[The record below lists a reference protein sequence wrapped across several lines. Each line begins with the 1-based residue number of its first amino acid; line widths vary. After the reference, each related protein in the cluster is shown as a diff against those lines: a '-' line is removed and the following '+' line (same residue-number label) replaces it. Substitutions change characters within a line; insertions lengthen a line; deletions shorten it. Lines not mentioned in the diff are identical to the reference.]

1 MNKLFLLL
9 ALLLSSISLQ
19 ASADVCAQA
28 QDGDCNKPL
37 EYIITLKKL
46 ELCTASPASLVNTTE
61 ALSSYDVTCTGAV
74 TVGTGSLTFDLTSVV
89 AGQQIATFASTT
101 GLPIGTTF
109 THIKMTLSREIKL
122 RGEVTITF
130 GNEDN
135 FKGICKT
142 DSAATAG
149 SGNKYERMLAG
160 KTDSAAPTGPATLQT
175 FYINTD
181 SGDATDRGTLSQN
194 TVSAH
199 PYRMCTT
206 QNCSSAVGF
215 SEGGA
220 DGTMNKWLPPNPQ
233 YGIAIED
240 VTSTDTDL
248 SLIVPLSAPY
258 TVGPTA
264 PKIDVAFGAEGSLN
278 GLASGGATCAL
289 SPYYVRAKF
298 TITD

>member
-19 ASADVCAQA
+19 ASAAACAVA
-28 QDGDCNKPL
+28 QDGDCAQPD
-37 EYIITLKKL
+37 EYIVTMLKL
-46 ELCTASPASLVNTTE
+46 ELCTGAPASLVNTTA

-74 TVGTGSLTFDLTSVV
+74 TVGTGSLTFDITSVA
-89 AGQQIATFASTT
+89 AGQAIATFASTT

-109 THIKMTLSREIKL
+109 THIKPTLSREIKM
-122 RGEVTITF
+122 RGSVTIAY
-130 GNEDN
+130 GENY
-135 FKGICKT
+135 KGLCKT

-160 KTDSAAPTGPATLQT
+160 KTSGTATLQT
-175 FYINTD
+175 FYIGTD
-181 SGDATDRGTLSQN
+181 AGEATTRGTASQN
-194 TVSAH
+194 AVSSTS
-199 PYRMCTT
+199 YRICTA
-206 QNCSSAVGF
+206 QNCSSSIGTG
-215 SEGGA
+215 EGGA
-220 DGTMNKWLPPNPQ
+220 NGSSNKWLPFDPL

-240 VTSTDTDL
+240 VTSTDTDF
-248 SLIVPLSAPY
+248 SLIFPLSAPY

-264 PKIDVAFGAEGSLN
+264 PKIDIAFGSTGSLN

>member
-1 MNKLFLLL
+1 MNKLFLLF

-19 ASADVCAQA
+19 ASAATCAVA
-28 QDGDCNKPL
+28 QDGDCAQPD
-37 EYIITLKKL
+37 EYIVTMLKL
-46 ELCTASPASLVNTTE
+46 ELCTGAPASLVNTTE

-74 TVGTGSLTFDLTSVV
+74 TVGTGSLTFDITSVA
-89 AGQQIATFASTT
+89 AGQAIATFASTT

-109 THIKMTLSREIKL
+109 THIKPTLSREIKM
-122 RGEVTITF
+122 RGSVTIAAGSAYT
-130 GNEDN
+130 
-135 FKGICKT
+135 GICST

-149 SGNKYERMLAG
+149 SGNKYERNLAG
-160 KTDSAAPTGPATLQT
+160 KTSGTATLQT
-175 FYINTD
+175 FYVNTD

-206 QNCSSAVGF
+206 QNCSSAIGF
-215 SEGGA
+215 DGGA
-220 DGTMNKWLPPNPQ
+220 DGSMNKWLPPNPL

-248 SLIVPLSAPY
+248 SLIVPLSEPY

-278 GLASGGATCAL
+278 GLASGGSTCAL
-289 SPYYVRAKF
+289 SPYYVRSKF

>member
-19 ASADVCAQA
+19 ASAAACAVA
-28 QDGDCNKPL
+28 QDGDCAQPD

-74 TVGTGSLTFDLTSVV
+74 TVGTGSLTFDLTSVA
-89 AGQQIATFASTT
+89 AGQSIATFASTT
-101 GLPIGTTF
+101 GLPIGTTYN
-109 THIKMTLSREIKL
+109 HIKLTLSREIKM
-122 RGEVTITF
+122 RGSVTIAF
-130 GNEDN
+130 GEAY
-135 FKGICKT
+135 KGICST

-160 KTDSAAPTGPATLQT
+160 KTSGTATLQT
-175 FYINTD
+175 FYVNTD

-206 QNCSSAVGF
+206 QNCSSAIGF
-215 SEGGA
+215 AEGGA
-220 DGTMNKWLPPNPQ
+220 DGTMNKWLPFDPL

-240 VTSTDTDL
+240 VTSTDTDF
-248 SLIVPLSAPY
+248 SLIFPLSKPY

-264 PKIDVAFGAEGSLN
+264 PKIDVAFGSSGSLN
-278 GLASGGATCAL
+278 GLATGGATCAL
-289 SPYYVRAKF
+289 SPYYVRSKF

>member
-19 ASADVCAQA
+19 VSAAACAVT
-28 QDGDCNKPL
+28 QDGDCAQPD
-37 EYIITLKKL
+37 EYIMTLKKL
-46 ELCTASPASLVNTTE
+46 ELCTASPASLVNTT
-61 ALSSYDVTCTGAV
+61 ADLSSYDVTCTGAV
-74 TVGTGSLTFDLTSVV
+74 TVGTGSLTFDLTSVA
-89 AGQQIATFASTT
+89 AGQAIATFASTT

-109 THIKMTLSREIKL
+109 THIKPTLSREIKM
-122 RGEVTITF
+122 RGEVTIAY
-130 GNEDN
+130 GENY
-135 FKGICKT
+135 KGICKT

-160 KTDSAAPTGPATLQT
+160 KTSGPATLQT
-175 FYINTD
+175 FYVNTD

-206 QNCSSAVGF
+206 QNCSSAIGF
-215 SEGGA
+215 DGGA
-220 DGTMNKWLPPNPQ
+220 DGSMNKWLPPNPL

-240 VTSTDTDL
+240 VTSTDTDF
-248 SLIVPLSAPY
+248 SLIFPLSKPY

-264 PKIDVAFGAEGSLN
+264 PKIDVAFGSTGSLN
-278 GLASGGATCAL
+278 GLATGGATCAL
-289 SPYYVRAKF
+289 SPYYVRSKF

>member
-19 ASADVCAQA
+19 ASAAACAVA
-28 QDGDCNKPL
+28 QDGDCAQPD

-61 ALSSYDVTCTGAV
+61 ALSSYDVTCTGSV
-74 TVGTGSLTFDLTSVV
+74 TVGTGSLTFDITSVA
-89 AGQQIATFASTT
+89 AGQAIATFASTT

-109 THIKMTLSREIKL
+109 THIKPTLSREIKM
-122 RGEVTITF
+122 RGSVTITF
-130 GNEDN
+130 GEAY
-135 FKGICKT
+135 KGICST

-160 KTDSAAPTGPATLQT
+160 KTSGPATLQT
-175 FYINTD
+175 FYVNTD

-206 QNCSSAVGF
+206 QNCSSAIGF
-215 SEGGA
+215 DEGGN
-220 DGTMNKWLPPNPQ
+220 DGIVNKWLPPNPL

-240 VTSTDTDL
+240 VTSTDADF
-248 SLIVPLSAPY
+248 SLIYPLSESY

-264 PKIDVAFGAEGSLN
+264 PKIDIAFGSKGSLSAVST
-278 GLASGGATCAL
+278 GASTCAMT
-289 SPYYVRAKF
+289 PYYVKSKF

>member
-1 MNKLFLLL
+1 
-9 ALLLSSISLQ
+9 
-19 ASADVCAQA
+19 
-28 QDGDCNKPL
+28 
-37 EYIITLKKL
+37 
-46 ELCTASPASLVNTTE
+46 
-61 ALSSYDVTCTGAV
+61 
-74 TVGTGSLTFDLTSVV
+74 
-89 AGQQIATFASTT
+89 
-101 GLPIGTTF
+101 
-109 THIKMTLSREIKL
+109 MTLSREIKL

-135 FKGICKT
+135 FKGICLT

-160 KTDSAAPTGPATLQT
+160 KTSGTATLQT

-206 QNCSSAVGF
+206 QNCSSAIGF

>member
-19 ASADVCAQA
+19 ASAAACAVA
-28 QDGDCNKPL
+28 QDGDCAQPD
-37 EYIITLKKL
+37 EYIVTMLKL
-46 ELCTASPASLVNTTE
+46 ELCTGAPASLVNTTE

-74 TVGTGSLTFDLTSVV
+74 TVGTGSLTFDITSVA

-109 THIKMTLSREIKL
+109 THIKPTLSREIKM
-122 RGEVTITF
+122 RGSVTIAAGSNYT
-130 GNEDN
+130 
-135 FKGICKT
+135 GICST
-142 DSAATAG
+142 DSVATAG

-160 KTDSAAPTGPATLQT
+160 KTSGTATLQT

-206 QNCSSAVGF
+206 QNCSSAIGF
-215 SEGGA
+215 DEGA
-220 DGTMNKWLPPNPQ
+220 DGSMNKWLPPNPL

>member
-1 MNKLFLLL
+1 MNKLFLLF

-19 ASADVCAQA
+19 ASAAACVVA
-28 QDGDCNKPL
+28 QDGDCSKPD
-37 EYIITLKKL
+37 EYIVTMLKL
-46 ELCTASPASLVNTTE
+46 ELCTGAPASLVNTTE

-74 TVGTGSLTFDLTSVV
+74 TVGTGSLTFDLTSVA
-89 AGQQIATFASTT
+89 AGQAIATFASTT

-109 THIKMTLSREIKL
+109 THIKPTLSREIKM
-122 RGEVTITF
+122 RGEVTIAY
-130 GNEDN
+130 GENY
-135 FKGICKT
+135 KGICKT

-160 KTDSAAPTGPATLQT
+160 KTSDTPPTLQT
-175 FYINTD
+175 FYIGTD
-181 SGDATDRGTLSQN
+181 AGAATTRGTTSQN
-194 TVSAH
+194 AVSATS
-199 PYRMCTT
+199 YRICTA
-206 QNCSSAVGF
+206 QNCSSSIGTG
-215 SEGGA
+215 EGGA
-220 DGTMNKWLPPNPQ
+220 NGSSNKWLPFDSL

-240 VTSTDTDL
+240 VASTDTDF
-248 SLIVPLSAPY
+248 SLIYPLSEPY

>member
-1 MNKLFLLL
+1 MR
-9 ALLLSSISLQ
+9 
-19 ASADVCAQA
+19 
-28 QDGDCNKPL
+28 
-37 EYIITLKKL
+37 
-46 ELCTASPASLVNTTE
+46 
-61 ALSSYDVTCTGAV
+61 
-74 TVGTGSLTFDLTSVV
+74 GS
-89 AGQQIATFASTT
+89 
-101 GLPIGTTF
+101 
-109 THIKMTLSREIKL
+109 
-122 RGEVTITF
+122 VTIAAGSAYT
-130 GNEDN
+130 
-135 FKGICKT
+135 GICST

-160 KTDSAAPTGPATLQT
+160 KTSGTATLQT

-206 QNCSSAVGF
+206 QNCSSAIGF

-220 DGTMNKWLPPNPQ
+220 DGTMNKWLPFDPL

-240 VTSTDTDL
+240 VTSTDTDF
-248 SLIVPLSAPY
+248 SLIFPLSVPY

-264 PKIDVAFGAEGSLN
+264 PKIDIAFGSTGSLN
-278 GLASGGATCAL
+278 GLGSGGATCAL
-289 SPYYVRAKF
+289 SPYYVKSKF